1 MSAID
6 RIDMGVMF
14 SIFIIYVSWRR
25 SDKKSVLRQALRI
38 KARDYRKTH
47 KNIAPEIPIAL
58 RINDSRTN
66 LICQTKLARPTRP
79 LSASAPFCDPTVIGN
94 LDRIE
99 Y

>member
-1 MSAID
+1 MYHGM
-6 RIDMGVMF
+6 RVT
-14 SIFIIYVSWRR
+14 
-25 SDKKSVLRQALRI
+25 KKALLGTLCLS
-38 KARDYRKTH
+38 KHEYYRKTH
-47 KNIAPEIPIAL
+47 KYIAFEIPIAL

-94 LDRIE
+94 LSRIE

>member
-1 MSAID
+1 MTKKAFFGRLS
-6 RIDMGVMF
+6 
-14 SIFIIYVSWRR
+14 VSKHECYRR
-25 SDKKSVLRQALRI
+25 
-38 KARDYRKTH
+38 TH
-47 KNIAPEIPIAL
+47 KNIAFEIPIAL

-66 LICQTKLARPTRP
+66 LICQTKQCVPLRT